1 MSAPLR
7 GARWGAGPLLR
18 AALFLTLLVPGR
30 PRPAVVSLPAVLPN
44 DNRVPA
50 GRWQGDT
57 LVLAL
62 DVAMAEWRPEG
73 EAGPAIEVAAFG
85 EAGGSPQVPGPLIRV
100 PAGTPLR
107 VTVRN
112 RLPDST
118 LSLHGLL
125 EHPAATDDSLL
136 LAPGTA
142 VEVRFNA
149 GAAGTY
155 FYHGILGRHDFDRDE
170 EREQLSGAFVVD
182 PPGPVP
188 PDRILVINIWGRLL
202 DSVTYGNALT
212 INGLSW
218 PATER
223 IRTTTGD
230 SLHWRVINTS
240 GRGHPMH
247 LHGFYFRLGS
257 RGNGRADTLY
267 APQAQPLLVTESMRP
282 FTTFTMAWSPDR
294 PGQWLFHCH
303 IGFHVLPDARL
314 DPPPADSPDR
324 MAHDPGRHMAG
335 LVLGIEVAARPGAE
349 PESRGSARRLRLLVQ
364 EGTPRGRSP
373 RALGFVLQRGAVPAA
388 DSIEIP
394 GSPLILTRG
403 QPTDIVVVNRL
414 REGAAIH
421 WHGIELESY
430 SDGVPGWSGSAG
442 RLAPSIM
449 PGDSFV
455 ARLTLP
461 RAGTFIYHT
470 HLNDLAQLTSGLY
483 GGMVVLEP
491 GERYDPAVDHL
502 FVAGWDGPDE
512 PPHLL
517 VNGDS
522 LPAPLTIAAR
532 ATHRFRFVNIGP
544 AGRVRFAILSDST
557 PVTWRR
563 LAKDGADLPPALA
576 VEAPSE
582 YVLDVGQTF
591 DARVRLPPGSYRL
604 VARLLG
610 LPLAYDRVLLVR

>member
-1 MSAPLR
+1 MSAPPR

-18 AALFLTLLVPGR
+18 AALFSTLLFPGR

-57 LVLAL
+57 LVLDL
-62 DVAMAEWRPEG
+62 DVVMGEWHPEG
-73 EAGPAIEVAAFG
+73 EAGPGIEVAAFA
-85 EAGGSPQVPGPLIRV
+85 EAGGRPQVPGPLIRV

-136 LAPGTA
+136 LAPGA
-142 VEVRFNA
+142 AAEVRFNA

-364 EGTPRGRSP
+364 EGARRGRAP

-430 SDGVPGWSGSAG
+430 SDGVPGWSGAAD

-470 HLNDLAQLTSGLY
+470 HLNDLAQLTGGLY
-483 GGMVVLEP
+483 GGLVVLER
-491 GERYDPAVDHL
+491 GERYDPASDHL
-502 FVAGWDGPDE
+502 FVAGWDGTGE

-522 LPAPLTIAAR
+522 LPAPLSLTAR
-532 ATHRFRFVNIGP
+532 VTHRFRFLNIGP
-544 AGRVRFAILSDST
+544 AARVRFAILSDST

-576 VEAPSE
+576 VTAPAAA
-582 YVLDVGQTF
+582 VLDVGETF
-591 DARVRLPPGSYRL
+591 DARVRLRPGTYRL
-604 VARLLG
+604 VVGVLG